1 MNLTLSEEQDA
12 IIEMAKKYA
21 ESELAPVAARL
32 DVGANKEA
40 DRTLFLKNLQGLAEL
55 GFMGMN
61 VKAEYQY
68 GGGGDSIHCQRGTE
82 GYLFAEAVFW

>member
-1 MNLTLSEEQDA
+1 MNLTLSEEQGA

-61 VKAEYQY
+61 VKA
-68 GGGGDSIHCQRGTE
+68 DT
-82 GYLFAEAVFW
+82 AVVRPARSHSVLRLLRSPGPVPQPL

>member
-40 DRTLFLKNLQGLAEL
+40 DRTLFLKNLQGLA
-55 GFMGMN
+55 
-61 VKAEYQY
+61 
-68 GGGGDSIHCQRGTE
+68 
-82 GYLFAEAVFW
+82 